1 MWVGD
6 RVHLPASRVVHG
18 VYLAVCVCALVLV
31 HSQGAFVSVDLSQ
44 TTWRIADRGK
54 NSMCVHSS
62 KYKQAQCSEET
73 WKNLKTTACKTPWIY
88 QEQKGV

>member
-31 HSQGAFVSVDLSQ
+31 HSQGVFVSVDLSQ
-44 TTWRIADRGK
+44 TTWRIADKR
-54 NSMCVHSS
+54 
-62 KYKQAQCSEET
+62 
-73 WKNLKTTACKTPWIY
+73 
-88 QEQKGV
+88 